1 MITSSTS
8 PDAASSSSP
17 DSLNMRRIS
26 AALMRTIGNGDRLM
40 TSGPGIRAQ
49 VAKFLAREL
58 DADQFEDW
66 IVQNTWNI
74 HQDPDES
81 LQRLA
86 YAIDAALA
94 EYSSGH
100 IDEPE
105 LRRKLIP

>member
-1 MITSSTS
+1 
-8 PDAASSSSP
+8 
-17 DSLNMRRIS
+17 
-26 AALMRTIGNGDRLM
+26 M

-105 LRRKLIP
+105 LRRKLIPFGLEGSSSDKTATSSADPPPRAA